1 MPEEQKGC
9 GRRSCGTKDQ
19 LLIGKTVMKNYKKR
33 KINWNMARIDFRKA
47 YDMLPYSWMI
57 KSLEL
62 VEAAKNSLNLYIL

>member
-1 MPEEQKGC
+1 
-9 GRRSCGTKDQ
+9 
-19 LLIGKTVMKNYKKR
+19 
-33 KINWNMARIDFRKA
+33 MARIDFRKA